1 MPIDK
6 ILFIL
11 LAIIALSAG
20 VMVITSKNTVRA
32 VLSLVLTFIATAGL
46 WLIIEAEFL
55 GISLVLVYVGAVMV
69 LFLFVVMMLD
79 MRDSEKREGFAKQ
92 LPLAI
97 LVAAL
102 MVAQI
107 AWIIAPKS
115 SVPQTLTRQ
124 AEGYSNIKE
133 IGEMMFTQYLFPF
146 ELAAILLLAAML
158 AAVALTFR
166 GARQRR
172 GQKPS
177 EQVQVRKSD
186 RLRIVKMASEKP
198 QGQE

>member
-1 MPIDK
+1 MQIDK

-11 LAIIALSAG
+11 TALVALGSG
-20 VMVITSKNTVRA
+20 IMVITSKNTVRA

-55 GISLVLVYVGAVMV
+55 GIALILVYVGAVMV

-79 MRDSEKREGFAKQ
+79 MRESEKREGFVKQ

-102 MVAQI
+102 LVAQML
-107 AWIIAPKS
+107 WILMPKS
-115 SVPQTLTRQ
+115 GTAVALTRHLQ
-124 AEGYSNIKE
+124 GYSNIKE
-133 IGEMMFTQYLFPF
+133 IGEAMFTQYLFPF

-166 GARQRR
+166 GARERR

-198 QGQE
+198 QVQE